1 MPLSAGDKLGPYNR
15 LQELP
20 FMNNSTRER
29 GSPLGC
35 FPGEPT
41 PRRYDRVVEVLG
53 LRHYS
58 ELAGQ
63 KRFDDVAVRCDRD
76 GARP

>member
-1 MPLSAGDKLGPYNR
+1 MPLRPGDKLGPYDR

-35 FPGEPT
+35 FPGQPT

-53 LRHYS
+53 VRHYS

-63 KRFDDVAVRCDRD
+63 KRFDDVAVRCERD